1 MLWVKLLLVSL
12 PPYHTLVLSDLS
24 VLIGACLLP
33 LLHGCSCMVLN
44 KGGIL
49 PATCYLHCMLLI
61 NILDKLLK
69 KLLLIH
75 KKGCREPNIMLG
87 NKCGMGG
94 LKSLMNL
101 DEVVN

>member
-1 MLWVKLLLVSL
+1 
-12 PPYHTLVLSDLS
+12 
-24 VLIGACLLP
+24 
-33 LLHGCSCMVLN
+33 MVLN

-101 DEVVN
+101 DAVVN